1 MKIIHTSDWHIG
13 KIVNEY
19 SMIDDQKYILNKLI
33 ELIDEENIDVLMIA
47 GDVYD
52 RSIPPV
58 EAVELLNETLSK
70 LIIDRNVSVMIISGN
85 HDSGER
91 LSFGSKILE
100 KQGLYIAGSDDKLY
114 KKVVLRDNNQNVNF
128 YLVPYKD
135 PALTKKLLNNKEI
148 RSHNDAMIAVIDKIK
163 EELNENEINILIG
176 HGYVTMKREEAIEGN
191 DHKYEVAELQTS
203 ESERPLSIGGTDL
216 IDGNIYKDFDYVA
229 LGHLHGRQ
237 RIGRDT
243 MRYSGSLLKYSFSEV
258 KQKKSVAVLDLI
270 DKDIN
275 VELKELKPLRDLRI
289 IKGNI
294 EDLICEGRDIEE
306 GKEDYIQA
314 ILTDDGE
321 LMNPMEKLKSVY
333 PNTMLISRERK
344 KNVSKENTLSKG
356 EFRKK
361 SKIDLFKNFYEAYGS
376 GEYNYKK
383 EAVYILPLLWV
394 CSTQAAVLIRF
405 WIAVGWLLISLHFYL
420 NRFYVKSVILFMIAV
435 ATHTSIILFL
445 PIILICSWTDLFRKK
460 KVMMIIFIAATV
472 LLDKQMLGERFVM
485 PLADFVSKYISNER
499 LTMYNTDAD
508 FWLSGGRETTI
519 ALNETNEIINRV
531 RMAITNGI
539 ILFLGFDIKNKYKN
553 GVLLFNLTALGLI
566 FYNTVQGFELIDR
579 YISVLN
585 IFIAFILSFI
595 ITEYQKHTLPYKKY
609 VFWSLIVF
617 CYINLFYK
625 PLLGT
630 ETLLM
635 YNRYIW
641 DL

>member
-70 LIIDRNVSVMIISGN
+70 LIIDRNVSVLVISGN

-216 IDGNIYKDFDYVA
+216 IDGNIFKDFDYVA

-237 RIGRDT
+237 RIGRET

-275 VELKELKPLRDLRI
+275 IELKELKPLRDLRI

-383 EAVYILPLLWV
+383 EAV
-394 CSTQAAVLIRF
+394 
-405 WIAVGWLLISLHFYL
+405 
-420 NRFYVKSVILFMIAV
+420 
-435 ATHTSIILFL
+435 
-445 PIILICSWTDLFRKK
+445 
-460 KVMMIIFIAATV
+460 
-472 LLDKQMLGERFVM
+472 
-485 PLADFVSKYISNER
+485 
-499 LTMYNTDAD
+499 
-508 FWLSGGRETTI
+508 
-519 ALNETNEIINRV
+519 
-531 RMAITNGI
+531 
-539 ILFLGFDIKNKYKN
+539 
-553 GVLLFNLTALGLI
+553 
-566 FYNTVQGFELIDR
+566 LIDT
-579 YISVLN
+579 IKEVLK
-585 IFIAFILSFI
+585 
-595 ITEYQKHTLPYKKY
+595 EE
-609 VFWSLIVF
+609 V
-617 CYINLFYK
+617 
-625 PLLGT
+625 
-630 ETLLM
+630 
-635 YNRYIW
+635 R
-641 DL
+641 

>member
-191 DHKYEVAELQTS
+191 DHKYEVAELETS

-216 IDGNIYKDFDYVA
+216 IDGNIFKDFDYVA

-237 RIGRDT
+237 RIGRET

-383 EAVYILPLLWV
+383 EAV
-394 CSTQAAVLIRF
+394 
-405 WIAVGWLLISLHFYL
+405 
-420 NRFYVKSVILFMIAV
+420 
-435 ATHTSIILFL
+435 
-445 PIILICSWTDLFRKK
+445 
-460 KVMMIIFIAATV
+460 
-472 LLDKQMLGERFVM
+472 
-485 PLADFVSKYISNER
+485 
-499 LTMYNTDAD
+499 
-508 FWLSGGRETTI
+508 
-519 ALNETNEIINRV
+519 
-531 RMAITNGI
+531 
-539 ILFLGFDIKNKYKN
+539 
-553 GVLLFNLTALGLI
+553 
-566 FYNTVQGFELIDR
+566 LIDT
-579 YISVLN
+579 IKEVLK
-585 IFIAFILSFI
+585 
-595 ITEYQKHTLPYKKY
+595 EE
-609 VFWSLIVF
+609 V
-617 CYINLFYK
+617 
-625 PLLGT
+625 
-630 ETLLM
+630 
-635 YNRYIW
+635 R
-641 DL
+641 

>member
-216 IDGNIYKDFDYVA
+216 IDGNIFKDFDYVA

-275 VELKELKPLRDLRI
+275 IELKELKPLRDLRI

-361 SKIDLFKNFYEAYGS
+361 SKIDLFKNFYEIYGS
-376 GEYNYKK
+376 GDYNDKK
-383 EAVYILPLLWV
+383 EAV
-394 CSTQAAVLIRF
+394 
-405 WIAVGWLLISLHFYL
+405 
-420 NRFYVKSVILFMIAV
+420 
-435 ATHTSIILFL
+435 
-445 PIILICSWTDLFRKK
+445 
-460 KVMMIIFIAATV
+460 
-472 LLDKQMLGERFVM
+472 
-485 PLADFVSKYISNER
+485 
-499 LTMYNTDAD
+499 
-508 FWLSGGRETTI
+508 
-519 ALNETNEIINRV
+519 
-531 RMAITNGI
+531 
-539 ILFLGFDIKNKYKN
+539 
-553 GVLLFNLTALGLI
+553 
-566 FYNTVQGFELIDR
+566 LIDT
-579 YISVLN
+579 IKEVLK
-585 IFIAFILSFI
+585 
-595 ITEYQKHTLPYKKY
+595 EE
-609 VFWSLIVF
+609 V
-617 CYINLFYK
+617 
-625 PLLGT
+625 
-630 ETLLM
+630 
-635 YNRYIW
+635 R
-641 DL
+641 

>member
-191 DHKYEVAELQTS
+191 DHKYEVAELETS

-216 IDGNIYKDFDYVA
+216 IDGNIFKDFDYVA

-237 RIGRDT
+237 RIGRET

-356 EFRKK
+356 EFIKK

-383 EAVYILPLLWV
+383 EAV
-394 CSTQAAVLIRF
+394 
-405 WIAVGWLLISLHFYL
+405 
-420 NRFYVKSVILFMIAV
+420 
-435 ATHTSIILFL
+435 
-445 PIILICSWTDLFRKK
+445 
-460 KVMMIIFIAATV
+460 
-472 LLDKQMLGERFVM
+472 
-485 PLADFVSKYISNER
+485 
-499 LTMYNTDAD
+499 
-508 FWLSGGRETTI
+508 
-519 ALNETNEIINRV
+519 
-531 RMAITNGI
+531 
-539 ILFLGFDIKNKYKN
+539 
-553 GVLLFNLTALGLI
+553 
-566 FYNTVQGFELIDR
+566 LIDT
-579 YISVLN
+579 IKEVLK
-585 IFIAFILSFI
+585 
-595 ITEYQKHTLPYKKY
+595 EE
-609 VFWSLIVF
+609 V
-617 CYINLFYK
+617 
-625 PLLGT
+625 
-630 ETLLM
+630 
-635 YNRYIW
+635 R
-641 DL
+641 

>member
-216 IDGNIYKDFDYVA
+216 IDGNIFKDFDYVA

-275 VELKELKPLRDLRI
+275 IELKELKPLRNLRI

-383 EAVYILPLLWV
+383 EAV
-394 CSTQAAVLIRF
+394 
-405 WIAVGWLLISLHFYL
+405 
-420 NRFYVKSVILFMIAV
+420 
-435 ATHTSIILFL
+435 
-445 PIILICSWTDLFRKK
+445 
-460 KVMMIIFIAATV
+460 
-472 LLDKQMLGERFVM
+472 
-485 PLADFVSKYISNER
+485 
-499 LTMYNTDAD
+499 
-508 FWLSGGRETTI
+508 
-519 ALNETNEIINRV
+519 
-531 RMAITNGI
+531 
-539 ILFLGFDIKNKYKN
+539 
-553 GVLLFNLTALGLI
+553 
-566 FYNTVQGFELIDR
+566 LIDT
-579 YISVLN
+579 IKEVLK
-585 IFIAFILSFI
+585 
-595 ITEYQKHTLPYKKY
+595 EE
-609 VFWSLIVF
+609 V
-617 CYINLFYK
+617 
-625 PLLGT
+625 
-630 ETLLM
+630 
-635 YNRYIW
+635 R
-641 DL
+641 

>member
-33 ELIDEENIDVLMIA
+33 KLIDEENIDVLMIA

-70 LIIDRNVSVMIISGN
+70 LIIDRNVSVLVISGN

-216 IDGNIYKDFDYVA
+216 IDGNIFKDFDYVA

-383 EAVYILPLLWV
+383 EAV
-394 CSTQAAVLIRF
+394 
-405 WIAVGWLLISLHFYL
+405 
-420 NRFYVKSVILFMIAV
+420 
-435 ATHTSIILFL
+435 
-445 PIILICSWTDLFRKK
+445 
-460 KVMMIIFIAATV
+460 
-472 LLDKQMLGERFVM
+472 
-485 PLADFVSKYISNER
+485 
-499 LTMYNTDAD
+499 
-508 FWLSGGRETTI
+508 
-519 ALNETNEIINRV
+519 
-531 RMAITNGI
+531 
-539 ILFLGFDIKNKYKN
+539 
-553 GVLLFNLTALGLI
+553 
-566 FYNTVQGFELIDR
+566 LIDT
-579 YISVLN
+579 IKEVLK
-585 IFIAFILSFI
+585 
-595 ITEYQKHTLPYKKY
+595 EE
-609 VFWSLIVF
+609 V
-617 CYINLFYK
+617 
-625 PLLGT
+625 
-630 ETLLM
+630 
-635 YNRYIW
+635 R
-641 DL
+641 

>member
-191 DHKYEVAELQTS
+191 DHKYEVAELETS

-216 IDGNIYKDFDYVA
+216 IDGNIFKDFDYVA

-376 GEYNYKK
+376 GEYHSKKKAIFINNLQEVPKK
-383 EAVYILPLLWV
+383 E
-394 CSTQAAVLIRF
+394 IR
-405 WIAVGWLLISLHFYL
+405 
-420 NRFYVKSVILFMIAV
+420 
-435 ATHTSIILFL
+435 
-445 PIILICSWTDLFRKK
+445 
-460 KVMMIIFIAATV
+460 
-472 LLDKQMLGERFVM
+472 
-485 PLADFVSKYISNER
+485 
-499 LTMYNTDAD
+499 
-508 FWLSGGRETTI
+508 
-519 ALNETNEIINRV
+519 
-531 RMAITNGI
+531 
-539 ILFLGFDIKNKYKN
+539 
-553 GVLLFNLTALGLI
+553 
-566 FYNTVQGFELIDR
+566 
-579 YISVLN
+579 
-585 IFIAFILSFI
+585 
-595 ITEYQKHTLPYKKY
+595 
-609 VFWSLIVF
+609 
-617 CYINLFYK
+617 
-625 PLLGT
+625 
-630 ETLLM
+630 
-635 YNRYIW
+635 
-641 DL
+641 

>member
-191 DHKYEVAELQTS
+191 DHKYEVAEHQTS
-203 ESERPLSIGGTDL
+203 ETERPLSIGGTDL
-216 IDGNIYKDFDYVA
+216 IDGNIFKDFDYVA

-237 RIGRDT
+237 RIGRET

-275 VELKELKPLRDLRI
+275 IELKELKPLRDLRI

-361 SKIDLFKNFYEAYGS
+361 SKIDLFKNFYEIYGS
-376 GEYNYKK
+376 GDYNDKK
-383 EAVYILPLLWV
+383 EAV
-394 CSTQAAVLIRF
+394 
-405 WIAVGWLLISLHFYL
+405 
-420 NRFYVKSVILFMIAV
+420 
-435 ATHTSIILFL
+435 
-445 PIILICSWTDLFRKK
+445 
-460 KVMMIIFIAATV
+460 
-472 LLDKQMLGERFVM
+472 
-485 PLADFVSKYISNER
+485 
-499 LTMYNTDAD
+499 
-508 FWLSGGRETTI
+508 
-519 ALNETNEIINRV
+519 
-531 RMAITNGI
+531 
-539 ILFLGFDIKNKYKN
+539 
-553 GVLLFNLTALGLI
+553 
-566 FYNTVQGFELIDR
+566 LIDT
-579 YISVLN
+579 IKEVLK
-585 IFIAFILSFI
+585 
-595 ITEYQKHTLPYKKY
+595 EE
-609 VFWSLIVF
+609 V
-617 CYINLFYK
+617 
-625 PLLGT
+625 
-630 ETLLM
+630 
-635 YNRYIW
+635 R
-641 DL
+641 